1 MAEPDNPQIDHQLE
15 TDLLSIL
22 SRHPTGIAEH
32 ALLKQLSQAGY
43 AVFTPSLEPLEL
55 FQAHF
60 LLFHI
65 LYRLADKWQ
74 QAGHGRL
81 VIDCLKIYFQTES
94 DLNFSAFDQTALAR
108 DDSLKRYYLD
118 YQHYRDTQ
126 TQDVVDLLDQ
136 FWKQLSGV
144 PTANTSEIEQAKL
157 TLEMS
162 IHQEISLEQ
171 VNLQYRKLCFI
182 HHPDRGGDTQTFQKI
197 NQAAQL
203 LKHFYTN

>member
-1 MAEPDNPQIDHQLE
+1 MADSDNPPIDPQLE
-15 TDLLSIL
+15 VDLLNIL
-22 SRHPTGIAEH
+22 SGHPTGIAEH

-81 VIDCLKIYFQTES
+81 VIDCLNIHFQPES
-94 DLNFSAFDQTALAR
+94 DPDITPSDQTNLAR

-144 PTANTSEIEQAKL
+144 SMASPSEIEQAKL
-157 TLEMS
+157 TLE
-162 IHQEISLEQ
+162 ITTQDEIGLEQ

-203 LKHFYTN
+203 LKRLYAN

>member
-1 MAEPDNPQIDHQLE
+1 MAELDNPQIDPQLE
-15 TDLLSIL
+15 TELLNML
-22 SRHPTGIAEH
+22 RADPTGVAEH

-81 VIDCLKIYFQTES
+81 VIDCLNIHFQSEPDVNS
-94 DLNFSAFDQTALAR
+94 NEPNQTDLAR

-136 FWKQLSGV
+136 FWKQLSGIS
-144 PTANTSEIEQAKL
+144 TASPSEIEQAKQV
-157 TLEMS
+157 LELE
-162 IHQEISLEQ
+162 IHAEISLDQ
-171 VNLQYRKLCFI
+171 LNRQYRKLCFI

-197 NQAAQL
+197 NQAAQV
-203 LKHFYTN
+203 LKRFYAY

>member
-1 MAEPDNPQIDHQLE
+1 MAEPDNPQIDPQLE

-22 SRHPTGIAEH
+22 SRHSSGIAEH

-74 QAGHGRL
+74 QVGYGQL
-81 VIDCLKIYFQTES
+81 VIDCLNIHFQTES
-94 DLNFSAFDQTALAR
+94 DWDMTQSAQTDLAR

-144 PTANTSEIEQAKL
+144 STASPSEIQQAKL
-157 TLEMS
+157 TLE
-162 IHQEISLEQ
+162 ITEQDEISLEQ

-203 LKHFYTN
+203 LKRLYAN

>member
-1 MAEPDNPQIDHQLE
+1 MAELDNPQIDPQLE
-15 TDLLSIL
+15 TELLNML
-22 SRHPTGIAEH
+22 RADPTGVAEH

-43 AVFTPSLEPLEL
+43 EVFTPSLEPLEL

-81 VIDCLKIYFQTES
+81 VIDCLNIHFQTEPDDNS
-94 DLNFSAFDQTALAR
+94 KESYQTNLAH

-126 TQDVVDLLDQ
+126 TQDVIDLLDS
-136 FWKQLSGV
+136 FWRQQPETIDHNALK
-144 PTANTSEIEQAKL
+144 QAKI
-157 TLEMS
+157 TLELPLD
-162 IHQEISLEQ
+162 Q
-171 VNLQYRKLCFI
+171 NLDRQQINHHYRRLSFS
-182 HHPDRGGDTQTFQKI
+182 HHPDRGGDTSTFQKLSNAVQI
-197 NQAAQL
+197 LRRA
-203 LKHFYTN
+203 YPE

>member
-1 MAEPDNPQIDHQLE
+1 MAESYNPPIDPQLE
-15 TDLLSIL
+15 VDLLNIL
-22 SRHPTGIAEH
+22 SGHPTGIAEH

-65 LYRLADKWQ
+65 LYRLADKWR

-81 VIDCLKIYFQTES
+81 VIDCLNIHFQPDSDTELTS
-94 DLNFSAFDQTALAR
+94 SDQTDLAR

-144 PTANTSEIEQAKL
+144 SSASPSEIEQAKL
-157 TLEMS
+157 TLE
-162 IHQEISLEQ
+162 ITEQDEISLEQ

-203 LKHFYTN
+203 LKRLYAN

>member
-1 MAEPDNPQIDHQLE
+1 MADSDNPPIDPQLE
-15 TDLLSIL
+15 VDLLNIL
-22 SRHPTGIAEH
+22 SGHPTGIAEH

-81 VIDCLKIYFQTES
+81 VIDCLNIHFQPES
-94 DLNFSAFDQTALAR
+94 DPDITPSDQTNLAR

-126 TQDVVDLLDQ
+126 TQDVIELLDS
-136 FWKQLSGV
+136 FWCQQPETIDHNALK
-144 PTANTSEIEQAKL
+144 QAKI
-157 TLEMS
+157 TLDLPLD
-162 IHQEISLEQ
+162 Q
-171 VNLQYRKLCFI
+171 NLDRQQINQHYRRLSFS
-182 HHPDRGGDTQTFQKI
+182 HHPDRGGDTSTFQKLSNAI
-197 NQAAQL
+197 QILRRA
-203 LKHFYTN
+203 YPE

>member
-1 MAEPDNPQIDHQLE
+1 MAEPDNPPIDPQLE

-22 SRHPTGIAEH
+22 SRHPTGMAEH
-32 ALLKQLSQAGY
+32 AFLKQLSQVGY

-81 VIDCLKIYFQTES
+81 VIDCLNIHFQPES
-94 DLNFSAFDQTALAR
+94 DLDMTHTDQTNLAC
-108 DDSLKRYYLD
+108 DNSLKRYYLD

-126 TQDVVDLLDQ
+126 TQDVVDLLNQ

-144 PTANTSEIEQAKL
+144 STASPSEIEQAKL
-157 TLEMS
+157 TLE
-162 IHQEISLEQ
+162 ITTQDEISLEQ

-182 HHPDRGGDTQTFQKI
+182 HHPDRGGDNQTFQKI

-203 LKHFYTN
+203 LKRLYAN